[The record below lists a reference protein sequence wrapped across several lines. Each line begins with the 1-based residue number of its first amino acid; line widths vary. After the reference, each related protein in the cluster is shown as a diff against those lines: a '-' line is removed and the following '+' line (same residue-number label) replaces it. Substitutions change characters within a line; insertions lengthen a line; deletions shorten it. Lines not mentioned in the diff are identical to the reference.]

1 MSAFTREGVSP
12 HMIDVEQAD
21 TCQYNKSNPCTDG
34 VRTLAER
41 DPGEL
46 GLVGFPGP

>member
-21 TCQYNKSNPCTDG
+21 TCNYDKSNPCTDG

-46 GLVGFPGP
+46 GLVGILGP